1 VRFRTLKELAALCEQ
16 EGKSISQLMVSE
28 QAAESGRTPDAE
40 WAKMS
45 AYYTIMKT
53 AVRKGLTESTVS
65 RSGLTGLDAQRM
77 DAYRRQGEEAAGSQ
91 SGQQDAGSCGDSCA
105 EGTAAVAGSG
115 DGALPQAG
123 RASAAGGATLLGE
136 PAAQAMTYALA
147 VSEVNASMGR
157 IVATPTAGSC
167 GIIPGAFVSA
177 QERFGWSDDHM
188 VAGLFCAGAIGYV
201 IANNSFVSGAEGGCQ
216 AEVGSAIG
224 MAAGALVELRGGT
237 AVQAIHA
244 VGLALKNT
252 LGLICD
258 PVGGLVEIPCI
269 VRNGFGAVTA
279 LAAADMAL
287 AGVRSV
293 IPSDE
298 VIQVMLEVGSG
309 MPEKHRE
316 TAKGGLAQ
324 TPTGRQ
330 IMRKLY
336 GKEIGETEADA
347 NAEVERTESGAAGGS
362 PE

>member
-1 VRFRTLKELAALCEQ
+1 MAEQ
-16 EGKSISQLMVSE
+16 KTISQIMLE
-28 QAAESGRTPDAE
+28 DQARESGRSAE
-40 WAKMS
+40 QEQEKMS
-45 AYYTIMKT
+45 AYYQVMKA

-65 RSGLTGLDAQRM
+65 RSGLTGLDAQRIM
-77 DAYRRQGEEAAGSQ
+77 DYRN
-91 SGQQDAGSCGDSCA
+91 
-105 EGTAAVAGSG
+105 GSG
-115 DGALPQAG
+115 GSGRSGSSSTVGSSGDMGSIGNSGTPGSPDGDEA
-123 RASAAGGATLLGE
+123 LLGG
-136 PAAQAMTYALA
+136 PASLALAYALA

-167 GIIPGAFVSA
+167 GIIPGVFVSA
-177 QERFGWSDDHM
+177 QERFVWSDEHM
-188 VAGLFCAGAIGYV
+188 VAGLFCSGAIGYV

-237 AVQAIHA
+237 AAQAVHA

-258 PVGGLVEIPCI
+258 PVAGLVEIPCI

-316 TAKGGLAQ
+316 TAKGGLAR
-324 TPTGRQ
+324 TPTGRR
-330 IMRKLY
+330 IMRELY
-336 GKEIGETEADA
+336 GKEKDDDA
-347 NAEVERTESGAAGGS
+347 CGMKAARKS
-362 PE
+362 KLLRELPRRPKEDTQL

>member
-1 VRFRTLKELAALCEQ
+1 MRFRTLKGLAELCVA
-16 EGKSISQLMVSE
+16 EGATIAEVMLADQSQ
-28 QAAESGRTPDAE
+28 ESGKPPEYVMD
-40 WAKMS
+40 KMR
-45 AYYTIMKT
+45 AYYLIMKE
-53 AVRKGLTESTVS
+53 AVHKGLTEDTTS
-65 RSGLTGLDAQRM
+65 RSGLTGRDAQRVM
-77 DAYRRQGEEAAGSQ
+77 AFMTSDVPSLGEEA
-91 SGQQDAGSCGDSCA
+91 CK
-105 EGTAAVAGSG
+105 
-115 DGALPQAG
+115 
-123 RASAAGGATLLGE
+123 
-136 PAAQAMTYALA
+136 AMAYALA

-157 IVATPTAGSC
+157 IIATPTAGSC
-167 GIIPGAFVSA
+167 GIIPGVFFAS
-177 QERFGWSDDHM
+177 QERFGWDDDHL
-188 VAGLFCAGAIGYV
+188 VRGLLTAGAIGYV

-237 AVQAIHA
+237 PEQAMHA

-269 VRNGFGAVTA
+269 VRNGFGAVNA
-279 LAAADMAL
+279 MAAADMAL

-298 VIQVMLEVGSG
+298 VVQVMYEVGTA

-330 IMRKLY
+330 IMKELNLGRK
-336 GKEIGETEADA
+336 KQ
-347 NAEVERTESGAAGGS
+347 S
-362 PE
+362 

>member
-1 VRFRTLKELAALCEQ
+1 MRFRTLKQLAALCEQ
-16 EGKSISQLMVSE
+16 EGLSIGKLMVEE
-28 QAAESGRTPDAE
+28 QAKESGRTPE
-40 WAKMS
+40 QEFSKMKS
-45 AYYTIMKT
+45 YYEVMKE
-53 AVRKGLTESTVS
+53 AVRKGLTEDTTS
-65 RSGLTGLDAQRM
+65 RSGLTGRDAQRVM
-77 DAYRRQGEEAAGSQ
+77 SFMNDHE
-91 SGQQDAGSCGDSCA
+91 
-105 EGTAAVAGSG
+105 
-115 DGALPQAG
+115 
-123 RASAAGGATLLGE
+123 ASAGKEAGL
-136 PAAQAMTYALA
+136 AMAYALA

-157 IVATPTAGSC
+157 IIATPTAGSC
-167 GIIPGAFVSA
+167 GIIPGVFVSS

-188 VAGLFCAGAIGYV
+188 VEGLFCAGAIGYI

-224 MAAGALVELRGGT
+224 MAAGAMTELRGGSPSQ
-237 AVQAIHA
+237 AVHA

-269 VRNGFGAVTA
+269 VRNGFGAVNA

-298 VIQVMLEVGSG
+298 VVSVMYEVGSA

-324 TPTGRQ
+324 TPTGKQ
-330 IMRKLY
+330 IMSELNLRRRK
-336 GKEIGETEADA
+336 K
-347 NAEVERTESGAAGGS
+347 
-362 PE
+362 P